1 LIWEALLMGKRSD
14 VTEDKLTSL
23 LLEYLKDSSRSDR
36 QIAKV
41 LGVSEAT
48 VSRLKRR
55 LVAEGLVYQF
65 SVMPHFS
72 KIGYEIMAFSCVK
85 FKPEKI
91 TEIEA
96 RAKDWAQKN
105 HEILFTSRTQGMGM
119 DALTISV
126 HKNYADYNT
135 FIKRNRETFG
145 DLIVEA
151 HNMLIDL
158 KGEVTKPFCLKYLA
172 EEEKRKNDD

>member
-1 LIWEALLMGKRSD
+1 MGKRSD

-23 LLEYLKDSSRSDR
+23 LLEYLKDSNRSDR

-55 LVAEGLVYQF
+55 LVTEGLVCQF
-65 SVMPHFS
+65 SVMPNFS

-91 TEIEA
+91 PEIEA
-96 RAKDWAQKN
+96 RAKDWARKN
-105 HEILFTSRTQGMGM
+105 HEIVFTSRTQGMGM
-119 DALTISV
+119 DVLTISV
-126 HKNYADYNT
+126 HKNYADYAK
-135 FIKRNRETFG
+135 FIKMNRETFG
-145 DLIVEA
+145 DLMIET

-158 KGEVTKPFCLKYLA
+158 KGGVTKPFSLKYLA
-172 EEEKRKNDD
+172 EDETRKKDD